1 MQYSQNF
8 SGVAAKAHKQQ
19 KSRTPRSKSSLVNSP
34 GAGVGRDCR
43 RRDNGYGSC
52 QVGLGGR
59 RAVLAVAL
67 RRLEVEVG
75 DHHRPRLRRR
85 LCLRHRLRPV
95 DRRRLRPPPE
105 RVLDWPLTTTCK
117 VAGRAAT
124 SNESDRPDQHQK
136 ISCLMG
142 HSVLGPCQF
151 SKKARRDHGSNV

>member
-1 MQYSQNF
+1 
-8 SGVAAKAHKQQ
+8 
-19 KSRTPRSKSSLVNSP
+19 VNSP

-75 DHHRPRLRRR
+75 DHHRPRRRR

-95 DRRRLRPPPE
+95 DRRRLRPPPDAG
-105 RVLDWPLTTTCK
+105 VLDWSLTTTCK
-117 VAGRAAT
+117 VAERAAPT
-124 SNESDRPDQHQK
+124 PSDESDRPDRHQK

-142 HSVLGPCQF
+142 HSVLGPCES
-151 SKKARRDHGSNV
+151 SKKARRNHGSNV